1 VKLGQSLGG
10 WGARQ
15 RGDITAAR
23 ARVQMFWSQLRQSDV
38 MGLRGRG
45 YRPDLR
51 MWRRGGALATGIDI
65 GAARSQVAGKF
76 HGRLVVC
83 VSD

>member
-1 VKLGQSLGG
+1 MALGG
-10 WGARQ
+10 RGARQ

-23 ARVQMFWSQLRQSDV
+23 ARVQRFWAKLGQSDV
-38 MGLRGRG
+38 VGLRGSG
-45 YRPDLR
+45 YRPEIR